1 MVDQIK
7 LTLFSKRSALFYY
20 FWRAKKAGLI
30 YPEHFESKIGFDR
43 IRELVKSH
51 CLFDPGRERVDEM
64 EFMTDYDSIL
74 HELKLVEEFREINQ
88 HEDDFPIQHF
98 IDNRE
103 ALKKAQVEGTYLLTE
118 EVFGLQKSLDSI
130 RAILNFFKSDE
141 EEKYPALAELC
152 RPVKMFPFV
161 GDRIQKILNKH
172 GKIRDN
178 ASPELHHIRRSQQ
191 EKQGAVSKKL
201 NQVLSRAQ
209 REGWVDADAVPTYR
223 NDRPV
228 IPVMAGNKRKLGGL
242 IHDESATGKTV
253 FIEPAEVVELSNEI
267 RELEYAERREII
279 QILLDFTADI
289 RPYIPELLSSQDF
302 LTTIDFIRARAIFAD
317 RLGAIRPRIKNEQ
330 LFDWKEARH
339 PLLYLAHKA
348 EKREV
353 VPLTFELSDRNRIL
367 LISGPNAGG
376 KSVCLKTVGLLQY
389 MLQCGMLVPCHD
401 TSLFGIFAGIFID
414 IGDEQSID
422 NDLSTYSSH
431 LLNMKFFLK
440 HAAADTLVLIDEF
453 GTGTEP
459 MLGGAIAESILEQL
473 NLAGT
478 SGIITTHYTSLK
490 HFATST
496 EGIVNG
502 AMLFDNQ
509 KMQPLY
515 QLQVGKPGSSF
526 AFEIA
531 RKIGLPEEVLSS
543 ASEKVGQDHIDFD
556 KHLREI
562 LRDKKY
568 WEEKRQKIRRS
579 EKKLEELM
587 SRYEQELQESE
598 KQRKAIVKE
607 ARTKADEMLSDAN
620 RKIEQTIRE
629 IKEAE
634 AEKERT
640 REVRREL
647 QEFREQIEVEKGKE
661 EQKVEKQLKEIRQK
675 GSELETRRPDLRQRS
690 KKTMAQKQVKED
702 REIRVGDLVRIAGQ
716 DAHGEVME
724 IKGKNCVVAF
734 GILKTTTK
742 VQQLEKIVSEE
753 AERLRIRDRSR
764 VNLGDWNVSTR
775 RVQFRPDIDLRGKRA
790 DEAMELVTDFIDE
803 AIMVS
808 ARELRILHG
817 KGDGILRQLIREY
830 LHSVDLVE
838 WYGDAHVDQG
848 GAGITIVK
856 LEI

>member
-1 MVDQIK
+1 M
-7 LTLFSKRSALFYY
+7 
-20 FWRAKKAGLI
+20 I
-30 YPEHFESKIGFDR
+30 YPEQFEVKIGFDR

-51 CLFDPGRERVDEM
+51 CLFDPGKERVNEM
-64 EFMTDYDSIL
+64 GFNTD
-74 HELKLVEEFREINQ
+74 HETVERELKLTEEFSEICRN
-88 HEDDFPIQHF
+88 ESEFPIHHF

-103 ALKKAQVEGTYLLTE
+103 ALKKAEVEGTYLLTE
-118 EVFGLQKSLDSI
+118 EIFGLVKSLESI
-130 RAILNFFKSDE
+130 RAILHFFKSDE
-141 EEKYPALAELC
+141 DEPYPTLNDLC
-152 RPVKMFPFV
+152 KPVKVFPFV
-161 GDRIQKILNKH
+161 HDRIQKILNKH

-178 ASPELHHIRRSQQ
+178 ASSTLHQIRRSQQ

-201 NQVLSRAQ
+201 NQVMSKAQ
-209 REGWVDADAVPTYR
+209 REGWVDSDAAPTYR

-228 IPVMAGNKRKLGGL
+228 IPVMAGSKRKLGGL

-267 RELEYAERREII
+267 KELEYAERREII
-279 QILLDFTADI
+279 QILMDFTNDI
-289 RPYIPELLSSQDF
+289 RPYIPDLLSSQEF
-302 LTTIDFIRARAIFAD
+302 LSTIDFIRAKALFAI
-317 RLGAIRPRIKNEQ
+317 RIEAIRPQVKDEQ
-330 LFDWKEARH
+330 VFDWREAKH
-339 PLLYLAHKA
+339 PLLYLAHKV
-348 EKREV
+348 EQKEV
-353 VPLTFELSDRNRIL
+353 VPLSFHLEGNIRIL

-376 KSVCLKTVGLLQY
+376 KSVCLKTIGLLQY
-389 MLQCGMLVPCHD
+389 MLQCGVLVPCKEE
-401 TSLFGIFAGIFID
+401 SVFGLFAGMFID

-431 LLNMKFFLK
+431 LLNMKYFIK
-440 HAAADTLVLIDEF
+440 HSAADTLILIDEF

-459 MLGGAIAESILEQL
+459 MLGGAIAESILDEL
-473 NLAGT
+473 NQSGT
-478 SGIITTHYTSLK
+478 CGIITTHYTNLK
-490 HFATST
+490 HYATSV

-509 KMQPLY
+509 QMQPLY

-531 RKIGLPEEVLSS
+531 RKIGLPEEVLSN

-568 WEEKRQKIRRS
+568 WEGKRQKIRQS

-587 SRYEQELQESE
+587 ARYESELQESE

-607 ARTKADEMLSDAN
+607 AKTKADQMLAGAN
-620 RKIEQTIRE
+620 KKIEQTIRE

-640 REVRREL
+640 KVVRKEL
-647 QEFREQIEVEKGKE
+647 DSFKEHIEVDKGRE
-661 EQKVEKQLKEIRQK
+661 EQRVEKQLKEIRQR
-675 GSELETRRPDLRQRS
+675 GSELEARRPDLRQHSR
-690 KKTMAQKQVKED
+690 KTLAQKQEKED
-702 REIRVGDLVRIAGQ
+702 PEIRIGDMVRIPGQ
-716 DAHGEVME
+716 DTPGEVLE
-724 IKGKNCVVAF
+724 IRGKNCIVAF
-734 GILKTTTK
+734 GMLKTNTK
-742 VQQLEKIVSEE
+742 MDQLEKIRAEE
-753 AERLRIRDRSR
+753 AGRLRIKDKSK
-764 VNLGDWNVSTR
+764 VQLGEWDVGTR

-790 DEAMELVTDFIDE
+790 DEAMDLVVDFIDE

-817 KGDGILRQLIREY
+817 KGNGVLRQLIREY

-838 WYGDAHVDQG
+838 WYGDEHVERG
-848 GAGITIVK
+848 GTGITVIRMEV
-856 LEI
+856 

>member
-1 MVDQIK
+1 
-7 LTLFSKRSALFYY
+7 
-20 FWRAKKAGLI
+20 LI

-43 IRELVKSH
+43 IRELVKTH
-51 CLFDPGRERVDEM
+51 CLFDPGRELVDEM
-64 EFMTDYDSIL
+64 HFITDHDSIL
-74 HELKLVEEFREINQ
+74 HELKLVEEFQEINLQ
-88 HEDDFPIQHF
+88 EDEFPIQHF

-103 ALKKAQVEGTYLLTE
+103 ALKKAEVEGTYLLTE

-130 RAILNFFKSDE
+130 RAILHFFKSAE
-141 EEKYPALAELC
+141 EEKYPELNELC

-161 GDRIQKILNKH
+161 ADRIQKILNKH

-178 ASPELHHIRRSQQ
+178 ASSTLHQIRRSQQ
-191 EKQGAVSKKL
+191 ERQGAISKKL
-201 NQVLSRAQ
+201 NQVMSRAQ
-209 REGWVDADAVPTYR
+209 REGWVDADAAPTYR

-228 IPVMAGNKRKLGGL
+228 IPVMAGNKRKLGGM

-279 QILLDFTADI
+279 HILLDFTADI
-289 RPYIPELLSSQDF
+289 RPYIPDLLSSQGF
-302 LTTIDFIRARAIFAD
+302 LTTIDFIRARALFAT
-317 RLGAIRPRIKNEQ
+317 RLGAIRPQVKNEQ
-330 LFDWKEARH
+330 QFDWREARH

-348 EKREV
+348 EKKEI
-353 VPLTFELSDRNRIL
+353 VPLSFHLSDKNRIL

-376 KSVCLKTVGLLQY
+376 KSVCLKTIGLLQY
-389 MLQCGMLVPCHD
+389 MLQCGMLVPCAD
-401 TSLFGIFAGIFID
+401 TSVFGVFAGIFID

-431 LLNMKFFLK
+431 LLNMKYFLK

-473 NLAGT
+473 NMAGT

-490 HFATST
+490 HYATSS

-509 KMQPLY
+509 LMQPLY

-531 RKIGLPEEVLSS
+531 RKIGLPEDVLGS

-568 WEEKRQKIRRS
+568 WEGKRQKIRQS
-579 EKKLEELM
+579 ERKLEELM
-587 SRYEQELQESE
+587 GRYEQELLESE

-607 ARTKADEMLSDAN
+607 AKTKADAMLSGAN
-620 RKIEQTIRE
+620 KKIELTIRE

-640 REVRREL
+640 REVRKEL
-647 QEFREQIEVEKGKE
+647 NEFREELEIEKGKE
-661 EQKVEKQLKEIRQK
+661 EEKVERQLKEIRRK
-675 GSELETRRPDLRQRS
+675 GTELETRRPDLRQRS
-690 KKTMAQKQVKED
+690 KKTLAQKQVKED
-702 REIRVGDLVRIAGQ
+702 PEIRVGDMVRIEGQ
-716 DAHGEVME
+716 DAAGEVME

-734 GILKTTTK
+734 GMLKTNTK
-742 VQQLEKIVSEE
+742 LGQLQKLRSEE
-753 AERLRIRDRSR
+753 AGRLRRKDQSK
-764 VNLGDWNVSTR
+764 VNLGDWNLSTR

-790 DEAMELVTDFIDE
+790 DEAMEIVVDFIDE
-803 AIMVS
+803 AIMVN
-808 ARELRILHG
+808 ARDLRILHG
-817 KGDGILRQLIREY
+817 KGNGILRQLIREY
-830 LHSVDLVE
+830 LHSVDLVD
-838 WYGDAHVDQG
+838 WYGDAHVDKG
-848 GAGITIVK
+848 GAGITVVK
-856 LEI
+856 LET

>member
-1 MVDQIK
+1 
-7 LTLFSKRSALFYY
+7 
-20 FWRAKKAGLI
+20 LI
-30 YPEHFESKIGFDR
+30 YPEHFETKIGFDR
-43 IRELVKSH
+43 IRELVKGH

-64 EFMTDYDSIL
+64 AFKSDHDSIL
-74 HELKLVEEFREINQ
+74 HELKLVEEFQEINLN
-88 HEDDFPIQHF
+88 EEEFPIQHF

-103 ALKKAQVEGTYLLTE
+103 ALTKAEVEGSYLLTE

-130 RAILNFFKSDE
+130 RAIFHFFKSDE
-141 EEKYPALAELC
+141 EEKYPELNELC
-152 RPVKMFPFV
+152 KPVKIFPFV

-178 ASPELHHIRRSQQ
+178 ASPTLHQIRRSQQ

-201 NQVLSRAQ
+201 NQVMSRAQ
-209 REGWVDADAVPTYR
+209 REGWVDSDAAPTYR
-223 NDRPV
+223 DGRPV
-228 IPVMAGNKRKLGGL
+228 IPVMSGNKRKLGGM

-253 FIEPAEVVELSNEI
+253 YIEPAEVVELANEI

-279 QILLDFTADI
+279 QILLEFTADI
-289 RPYIPELLSSQDF
+289 RPYIPELLSSQEF
-302 LTTIDFIRARAIFAD
+302 LTTIDFIRARALFAT
-317 RLGAIRPRIKNEQ
+317 RLGAIRPQIKDEQ
-330 LFDWKEARH
+330 LFDWREAKH
-339 PLLYLAHKA
+339 PLLYLAYKV
-348 EKREV
+348 EKKEV
-353 VPLTFELSDRNRIL
+353 IPLSFHLSDKNRIL

-376 KSVCLKTVGLLQY
+376 KSVCLKTIGLLQY
-389 MLQCGMLVPCHD
+389 MLQCGMLVPCD
-401 TSLFGIFAGIFID
+401 EGSVFGLFAGIFID

-431 LLNMKFFLK
+431 LLNMKYFLK
-440 HAAADTLVLIDEF
+440 HAASDTLVLIDEF

-459 MLGGAIAESILEQL
+459 MLGGAIAESILENL
-473 NLAGT
+473 NQAGT

-490 HFATST
+490 HYATST
-496 EGIVNG
+496 DGIVNG

-531 RKIGLPEEVLSS
+531 RKIGLPEEVLEK
-543 ASEKVGQDHIDFD
+543 ASENVGQDHIDFD

-568 WEEKRQKIRRS
+568 WEGKRQKIRQS

-587 SRYEQELQESE
+587 GRYEQELKESE

-607 ARTKADEMLSDAN
+607 AKAKGDAMLASAN
-620 RKIEQTIRE
+620 KKIEQTIRE

-640 REVRREL
+640 REVRKEL
-647 QEFREQIEVEKGKE
+647 GEFREQMEIEKGKE
-661 EQKVEKQLKEIRQK
+661 EQKVEKQLEEIRRR
-675 GSELETRRPDLRQRS
+675 GNELETRRPDLRQRS
-690 KKTMAQKQVKED
+690 HKTLAQKQVKED
-702 REIRVGDLVRIAGQ
+702 PEIRVGDLVRVEGQ
-716 DAHGEVME
+716 DAAGEVLE

-734 GILKTTTK
+734 GMLKTNTK
-742 VQQLEKIVSEE
+742 LTQLQKISSEE
-753 AERLRIRDRSR
+753 AASLKKKDRSK
-764 VNLGDWNVSTR
+764 VNLGEWNVSTR
-775 RVQFRPDIDLRGKRA
+775 RAQFRPDIDLRGKRA
-790 DEAMELVTDFIDE
+790 DEAMDIVVDFIDE
-803 AIMVS
+803 AIMVNV
-808 ARELRILHG
+808 RDLKILHG
-817 KGDGILRQLIREY
+817 KGNGVLRQLIREY

-848 GAGITIVK
+848 GAGITIVR
-856 LEI
+856 LEV

>member
-1 MVDQIK
+1 M
-7 LTLFSKRSALFYY
+7 
-20 FWRAKKAGLI
+20 I

-43 IRELVKSH
+43 IRELVKGH

-64 EFMTDYDSIL
+64 SFMTDPESVL
-74 HELKLVEEFREINQ
+74 RELKLVEEFQEINLN
-88 HEDDFPIQHF
+88 EEEFPIQHF
-98 IDNRE
+98 VDNRE
-103 ALKKAQVEGTYLLTE
+103 ALKKAEVEGTYLLTE

-130 RAILNFFKSDE
+130 RAILHFFKSDE
-141 EEKYPALAELC
+141 EEKYPELKALC
-152 RPVKMFPFV
+152 DPVKMFPFV

-172 GKIRDN
+172 GKIRDH
-178 ASPELHHIRRSQQ
+178 ASPTLHQIRRGQQ

-201 NQVLSRAQ
+201 NQVMNKAQ
-209 REGWVDADAVPTYR
+209 REGWVDADAAPTFR
-223 NDRPV
+223 DGRPV
-228 IPVMAGNKRKLGGL
+228 IPVMAGNKRKLGGMV
-242 IHDESATGKTV
+242 HDESATGKTV
-253 FIEPAEVVELSNEI
+253 YIEPAEVVELANEI

-279 QILLDFTADI
+279 QILLEFTSDI
-289 RPYIPELLSSQDF
+289 RPYIPELLDSQDF
-302 LTTIDFIRARAIFAD
+302 LTTIDFIRARALFAS
-317 RLGAIRPRIKNEQ
+317 RMGAIRPQVKNEQ
-330 LFDWKEARH
+330 LFDWREARH
-339 PLLYLAHKA
+339 PLLYLAYKA
-348 EKREV
+348 EKKEV
-353 VPLTFELSDRNRIL
+353 VPLSFHLSDKNRIL

-376 KSVCLKTVGLLQY
+376 KSVCLKTIGLLQY
-389 MLQCGMLVPCHD
+389 MLQCGMLVPCGEA
-401 TSLFGIFAGIFID
+401 SVFGLFAGIFID

-431 LLNMKFFLK
+431 LLNMKYFLR

-459 MLGGAIAESILEQL
+459 MLGGAIAESILENL
-473 NLAGT
+473 NQAGT

-531 RKIGLPEEVLSS
+531 RKIGLPEEVLAK

-568 WEEKRQKIRRS
+568 WEGKRQKIRQS

-587 SRYEQELQESE
+587 ARYEQELKESE

-607 ARTKADEMLSDAN
+607 AREKADAMLSGAN
-620 RKIEQTIRE
+620 KKIEQTIRE

-640 REVRREL
+640 REVRKEL
-647 QEFREQIEVEKGKE
+647 GEFKEKLEIEKGRE
-661 EQKVEKQLKEIRQK
+661 EQKVEKRLEEIRRK
-675 GSELETRRPDLRQRS
+675 GSELETRRPDLKQRS
-690 KKTMAQKQVKED
+690 KKTLAQKQVKED
-702 REIRVGDLVRIAGQ
+702 PEIRVGDMVRIEGQ
-716 DAHGEVME
+716 DAAGEVLE

-734 GILKTTTK
+734 GMLKTNAK
-742 VQQLEKIVSEE
+742 LGQLQKIMSEE
-753 AERLRIRDRSR
+753 AHRLKRKDRSK
-764 VNLGDWNVSTR
+764 VNLGEWNVSTR

-790 DEAMELVTDFIDE
+790 DEAMEIVVDFIDE
-803 AIMVS
+803 AIMVN
-808 ARELRILHG
+808 ARDLRILHG
-817 KGDGILRQLIREY
+817 KGNGVLRQLIREY
-830 LHSVDLVE
+830 LHTVDLVE

-848 GAGITIVK
+848 GAGITVVRM
-856 LEI
+856 EV

>member
-7 LTLFSKRSALFYY
+7 LMLFSKRSALFYY
-20 FWRAKKAGLI
+20 FWRAKKVGLI

-43 IRELVKSH
+43 IREMVKSH
-51 CLFDPGRERVDEM
+51 CLFNPGRERVDEM
-64 EFMTDYDSIL
+64 KFMTGYDSIL
-74 HELKLVEEFREINQ
+74 HELRLVEEFREINQ
-88 HEDDFPIQHF
+88 NEDDFPIQHF

-103 ALKKAQVEGTYLLTE
+103 ALKKAQVEGTCLLTE

-130 RAILNFFKSDE
+130 RAILHFFKSDE
-141 EEKYPALAELC
+141 EGKYPALAELC
-152 RPVKMFPFV
+152 KPVKMFPFV
-161 GDRIQKILNKH
+161 GERIQKILNKH
-172 GKIRDN
+172 GQIRDN
-178 ASPELHHIRRSQQ
+178 ASPELHQIRRRQL

-201 NQVLSRAQ
+201 NQVLSQAQ

-253 FIEPAEVVELSNEI
+253 FIEPAEVVELTNEI

-279 QILLDFTADI
+279 HILLEFTSDI
-289 RPYIPELLSSQDF
+289 RPYIPELLASHDF
-302 LTTIDFIRARAIFAD
+302 LTTIDFIRARAIFAG
-317 RLGAIRPRIKNEQ
+317 RLGAIRPQLKNDQ

-353 VPLTFELSDRNRIL
+353 VPLSFELSGQNRIL

-401 TSLFGIFAGIFID
+401 SSVFGIFAGIFID

-431 LLNMKFFLK
+431 LINMKFFLK
-440 HAAADTLVLIDEF
+440 NADSGTLVLIDEF

-478 SGIITTHYTSLK
+478 SGIITTHYTNLK
-490 HFATST
+490 HFATSA
-496 EGIVNG
+496 EGIING

-531 RKIGLPEEVLSS
+531 RKIGLPEEVLAS
-543 ASEKVGQDHIDFD
+543 ASGKVGQDHIDFD

-579 EKKLEELM
+579 ERKLEELM
-587 SRYEQELQESE
+587 ARYEQELQESE

-607 ARTKADEMLSDAN
+607 ARTKADEMLSEAN
-620 RKIEQTIRE
+620 KKIELTIRE

-640 REVRREL
+640 RE
-647 QEFREQIEVEKGKE
+647 EFREQIEVEKGKE
-661 EQKVEKQLKEIRQK
+661 AQKVENQLKEIRQK
-675 GSELETRRPDLRQRS
+675 GIELESRRPDLRIRS
-690 KKTMAQKQVKED
+690 KKSMAQKQVKE
-702 REIRVGDLVRIAGQ
+702 EGEVRVGDLVRIKGQ
-716 DAHGEVME
+716 DAHGEVIE
-724 IKGKNCVVAF
+724 IKGNNCVVAF
-734 GILKTTTK
+734 GILKTSTK
-742 VQQLEKIVSEE
+742 LQQLEKILPEE
-753 AERLRIRDRSR
+753 AEKLRTRDRST

-775 RVQFRPDIDLRGKRA
+775 RIQFRPDIDLRGKRA

-848 GAGITIVK
+848 GAGITVVRM
-856 LEI
+856 EV

>member
-1 MVDQIK
+1 M
-7 LTLFSKRSALFYY
+7 
-20 FWRAKKAGLI
+20 I
-30 YPEHFESKIGFDR
+30 YPEQFESKIGFDR
-43 IRELVKSH
+43 IRELVKEH

-64 EFMTDYDSIL
+64 VFMQDFDSIL
-74 HELKLVEEFREINQ
+74 QELKLVEEFREINQ
-88 HEDDFPIQHF
+88 SEDDFPIQHF

-103 ALKKAQVEGTYLLTE
+103 ALKKTEVEGTYLMTE

-130 RAILNFFKSDE
+130 RAILNFFKTDD
-141 EEKYPALAELC
+141 EEKYPVLSELC
-152 RPVKMFPFV
+152 RPVKIFPFV

-172 GKIRDN
+172 GQIRDN
-178 ASPELHHIRRSQQ
+178 ASSALQQIRRSQH
-191 EKQGAVSKKL
+191 ERQGAVSKKL
-201 NQVLSRAQ
+201 NQVMSRAQ
-209 REGWVDADAVPTYR
+209 REGWVDTDAVPTYR
-223 NDRPV
+223 DGRPV
-228 IPVMAGNKRKLGGL
+228 IPVMAGNKRKLGGM

-279 QILLDFTADI
+279 QILLEFTADI
-289 RPYIPELLSSQDF
+289 RPYISDLLSSQDF
-302 LTTIDFIRARAIFAD
+302 LTTIDFIRARALFAI
-317 RLGAIRPRIKNEQ
+317 RMGAIRPQLKNERI
-330 LFDWKEARH
+330 FDWKEARH

-348 EKREV
+348 EKKEV
-353 VPLTFELSDRNRIL
+353 VPLSFHLAENNRIL

-376 KSVCLKTVGLLQY
+376 KSVCLKTIGLLQY
-389 MLQCGMLVPCHD
+389 MLQCGMLVPCD
-401 TSLFGIFAGIFID
+401 SSSVFGVFAGIFID

-431 LLNMKFFLK
+431 LHNMKYFLK
-440 HAAADTLVLIDEF
+440 HAATDTLVLIDEF

-473 NLAGT
+473 NQSGT
-478 SGIITTHYTSLK
+478 GGIITTHYTSLK
-490 HFATST
+490 HYATSA
-496 EGIVNG
+496 EGIING

-509 KMQPLY
+509 RMQPLY

-531 RKIGLPEEVLSS
+531 RKIGLPEDVLSS

-568 WEEKRQKIRRS
+568 WEGKRQKIRQS
-579 EKKLEELM
+579 ERKLEELM
-587 SRYEQELQESE
+587 GRYESELQESE

-607 ARTKADEMLSDAN
+607 AKTRADEMLSGAN
-620 RKIEQTIRE
+620 KKIEQTIRE

-640 REVRREL
+640 REVRKEL
-647 QEFREQIEVEKGKE
+647 EEFREQVEVEKGKE
-661 EQKVEKQLKEIRQK
+661 EQQVEQRLKEIRRR
-675 GSELETRRPDLRQRS
+675 GSELETRWPDLRQRS
-690 KKTMAQKQVKED
+690 KKTLAQKQVKED
-702 REIRVGDLVRIAGQ
+702 PEIRVGDLVRIEGQ
-716 DAHGEVME
+716 EAAGEVME

-734 GILKTTTK
+734 GMLKTNTK
-742 VQQLEKIVSEE
+742 LGKLEKIKSEE
-753 AERLRIRDRSR
+753 SVRLRKKDQSR

-790 DEAMELVTDFIDE
+790 DEAMGIVVDFIDM
-803 AIMVS
+803 AIMVN

-817 KGDGILRQLIREY
+817 KGNGILRQLIREY

-848 GAGITIVK
+848 GAGITVVN